1 MSLNKRQKAF
11 CDEYIA
17 NGFNATQ
24 AAIAAGY
31 SKKTAG
37 NIGFENLEK
46 PEIKKYIA
54 ERTKKAEQDRIAR
67 GDEVLELLTSILR
80 GEEEA
85 ITFTATGKRCKAID
99 QKNQLKAAELLA
111 KCHGLT
117 VQNVNL
123 QGDVSVTFVDD
134 IPEDDS

>member
-1 MSLNKRQKAF
+1 MNLNDRQKKF
-11 CDEYIA
+11 CDVYIA

-24 AAIAAGY
+24 AAIEAGY
-31 SKKTAG
+31 SEKTSGQIAARLLK
-37 NIGFENLEK
+37 NAKIQE
-46 PEIKKYIA
+46 YISN
-54 ERTKKAEQDRIAR
+54 RTKKADQDRIAK
-67 GDEVLELLTSILR
+67 GDEVLALLTSILR

-85 ITFTATGKRCKAID
+85 ITFTATGKKCKAID

-134 IPEDDS
+134 IPEDDA